1 MKDEK
6 RGNILLA
13 IFIISTIV
21 LLVVVGGGGHY
32 LWQLYQ
38 ENIALKVE
46 KEELQKLVDTTNS
59 NLATTTNLLQEEIA
73 KNEAIADQ
81 VSDIASTVGNLDKL
95 SKIDKE
101 LLIKYSKI
109 SFLNEH
115 YVPAKLATITPA
127 FIANHEDQL
136 ILADVWPFLERL
148 LAKATSSNIDLRV
161 NSAYRSFGTQAKIK
175 TGFNF
180 VYGAGTANTFSAD
193 QGYSEHQL
201 GTTVDFSTPNSGGDL
216 NFGETKA
223 FSWLMDNAY
232 RYGFILSY
240 PKDNGYYIYE
250 PWHWRFVGVE
260 LATKMREED
269 KHFYEYPQR
278 TLDTFLSNIFD

>member
-1 MKDEK
+1 MMKFW
-6 RGNILLA
+6 L
-13 IFIISTIV
+13 IFFIV
-21 LLVVVGGGGHY
+21 LAVSLSAGAGIGAYYGR
-32 LWQLYQ
+32 QLYQ
-38 ENIALKVE
+38 ENLSLKVE
-46 KEELQKLVDTTNS
+46 KGELQELITLTNS

-73 KNEAIADQ
+73 KNEAISEQ
-81 VSDIASTVGNLDKL
+81 VNDIASTVGDLDKL
-95 SKIDKE
+95 SKIDEE

-115 YVPAKLATITPA
+115 YVPAKLATITPI

-136 ILADVWPFLERL
+136 ILKDVWPFLERL
-148 LAKATSSNIDLRV
+148 LKKAHSSDIDLRV

-180 VYGAGTANTFSAD
+180 VYGEGTANKFSAD

-201 GTTVDFSTPNSGGDL
+201 GTTVDFSLPNSGGDL
-216 NFGETKA
+216 KFGETEA
-223 FSWLMDNAY
+223 FSWLMNNAY
-232 RYGFILSY
+232 KYGFILSY

-260 LATKMREED
+260 LATKMREEN
-269 KHFYEYPQR
+269 KYFFNYPQR
-278 TLDTFLSNIFD
+278 TLDTFLADIFD